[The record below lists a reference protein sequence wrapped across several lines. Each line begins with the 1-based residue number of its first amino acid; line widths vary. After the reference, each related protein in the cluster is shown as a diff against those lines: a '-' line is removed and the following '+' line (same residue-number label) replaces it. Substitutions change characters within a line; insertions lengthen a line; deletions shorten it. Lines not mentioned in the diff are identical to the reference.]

1 MENPFPAFLRRLTL
15 FSIITGL
22 AGWLIIFLSPEQWR
36 TPAYPFILLFF
47 FSLTLVQHRI
57 LFREGHEKV
66 PRFANRF
73 MLITFSKLLLYLV
86 IILIYA
92 LLVNQ
97 ADAIPFMLTFL
108 VIYLAFTAFEVF
120 QMLKTV
126 KSGSI

>member
-1 MENPFPAFLRRLTL
+1 MSRKSAENR
-15 FSIITGL
+15 
-22 AGWLIIFLSPEQWR
+22 
-36 TPAYPFILLFF
+36 
-47 FSLTLVQHRI
+47 
-57 LFREGHEKV
+57 
-66 PRFANRF
+66 
-73 MLITFSKLLLYLV
+73 KLLLYLV

-126 KSGSI
+126 KSRSL